1 MKQVQDKVGQ
11 NLELLGLQVENVRN
25 KEKQAKPS
33 QQVQTEITAEDIFL
47 RTEDKIAANTLI
59 DIHHQSQIQ
68 SVEESDTNVQQLQ
81 ETNIR
86 SNLPT
91 KQLVSIPYQGDTN
104 LQQFTETNVARNIQT
119 GQILSITDQS
129 NLIPDCV
136 QNIGLTPVVQQ
147 YLGQTLPRR

>member
-1 MKQVQDKVGQ
+1 M
-11 NLELLGLQVENVRN
+11 QVENLRN

-47 RTEDKIAANTLI
+47 RTEDEIAANTLI

-68 SVEESDTNVQQLQ
+68 SVEEVDTNVQQLQ

-86 SNLPT
+86 TNLPT
-91 KQLVSIPYQGDTN
+91 ARQLVSIPYQGDTN
-104 LQQFTETNVARNIQT
+104 LQQFTETNVARNLQS
-119 GQILSITDQS
+119 GQILSITDES
-129 NLIPDCV
+129 NLIPGCV

>member
-1 MKQVQDKVGQ
+1 M
-11 NLELLGLQVENVRN
+11 QVENVRN

-47 RTEDKIAANTLI
+47 RTEDEIAANTLI

-91 KQLVSIPYQGDTN
+91 KQLVSIPYQENTN
-104 LQQFTETNVARNIQT
+104 LQHFTETNVARNIQT

-136 QNIGLTPVVQQ
+136 QNIGLTPVIQQ
-147 YLGQTLPRR
+147 YLGQTLPWR